1 MDCVT
6 YGTTTI
12 DFFIQYADRK
22 TLGITVHPDGLVVAK
37 VPVNTTKTAIKEK
50 ILKRAS
56 WILKQQ
62 RFFKSFE
69 NKMPKRR
76 YISGESHFYLGRQYL
91 LKVTKGK
98 LNSVSF
104 KGRNF
109 EIVCTERNKAG
120 ELMQDWY
127 RERAKLKFAEIAE
140 PIIQR
145 FKKYGVEP
153 TSIYTQTM
161 TNRWGSCTPK
171 GKIILNVDLI
181 KAPKRCIEYVVI
193 HELCHLLHRDH
204 TKAFYKLL
212 SKEMPDWE
220 CRKNKLEMMAIM

>member
-1 MDCVT
+1 MIIDCIT
-6 YGTTTI
+6 YGTTNI
-12 DFFIQYADRK
+12 DFLIQYTDRK

-37 VPVNTTKTAIKEK
+37 VPMNTTKTAITEK

-98 LNSVSF
+98 PNSVNF
-104 KGRNF
+104 KGCNF
-109 EIVCTERNKAG
+109 EIICMERSKAG

-127 RERAKLKFAEIAE
+127 KERSKLKFAEIAE
-140 PIIQR
+140 PIIKQ

-153 TSIYTQTM
+153 TAIYTQTM
-161 TNRWGSCTPK
+161 TNR
-171 GKIILNVDLI
+171 
-181 KAPKRCIEYVVI
+181 
-193 HELCHLLHRDH
+193 
-204 TKAFYKLL
+204 
-212 SKEMPDWE
+212 
-220 CRKNKLEMMAIM
+220 